1 MEKISIAQERRDAE
15 TQIPQ
20 PYHAPKLI
28 SLGEIQSIVQGGTKM
43 GTDAGVGG
51 PTCSVTS

>member
-1 MEKISIAQERRDAE
+1 MDKAAQEGRNEEA
-15 TQIPQ
+15 QIRQ

-43 GTDAGVGG
+43 GSDAGIGG